1 VAQLP
6 LILAGPIV
14 RRVEPRS
21 VSVWVALR
29 DAVPVTLRLWAGTQR
44 STGGG
49 LVQSG
54 DAPLVTSQSAAPR
67 RFGQR
72 LHVAVVTAEPPTALT
87 PGTIVS

>member
-1 VAQLP
+1 MRSQRAWSAIAIRAVGGIDTPGMAPLP

-21 VSVWVALR
+21 VSVWVALW

-49 LVQSG
+49 QLQSG
-54 DAPLVTSQSAAPR
+54 DAPLVTSEAATPR
-67 RFGQR
+67 RFG
-72 LHVAVVTAEPPTALT
+72 
-87 PGTIVS
+87 